1 LSLSLIHSIMGS
13 ASNRTVGLRRIFSH
27 AVYQTLQRWPTV
39 ILSGWKEIAKYLN
52 SGVRTSQRWETS
64 GLPVRRPVRS
74 KRSPVL
80 AQSEDIDRW
89 LHNSAFIDGN
99 GTSDA
104 VRGEQQQLCLEM
116 RRKIQTLQ
124 HQIIALRK
132 EIDTIRG
139 LGASASAGTRTSP
152 VV

>member
-1 LSLSLIHSIMGS
+1 
-13 ASNRTVGLRRIFSH
+13 
-27 AVYQTLQRWPTV
+27 V

-89 LHNSAFIDGN
+89 LHNSAFTDGN
-99 GTSDA
+99 GTSDPIR
-104 VRGEQQQLCLEM
+104 VEQQQLCLEM
-116 RRKIQTLQ
+116 KRKIHSLQ
-124 HQIIALRK
+124 HRITVLQK

-139 LGASASAGTRTSP
+139 LRTSASAGTRTSP